1 MTKDSY
7 FEMCE
12 VLGSEPVEEEIPV
25 ELDDFPD
32 LVQQCFYIYSM
43 LTDTWDPMGGNY
55 LGKNYQ
61 IVFELLHLYKIEEAE
76 ALLAVEFLNDMDQIR
91 SELISEKIRQRTPAP
106 K

>member
-12 VLGSEPVEEEIPV
+12 LLGSEPIEEEIPV

-43 LTDTWDPMGGNY
+43 LADTWDPMGGNY

-61 IVFELLHLYKIEEAE
+61 IVFELLHLYKIEDAE
-76 ALLAVEFLNDMDQIR
+76 ALLTLEFLNDMDQIR
-91 SELISEKIRQRTPAP
+91 GEIIGEKIRQKTPAT